1 MAEDPREPY
10 GRTFHEQGRIPV
22 NAEREKPFNVGPWED
37 RTEEQ
42 REIDMR
48 GASAVAAQAVADAG
62 LEAAELR
69 KRLMGWEAA
78 GPAILEALSIAVA
91 TVEYDHLKGRYKRTW
106 AAVNAL
112 EEGTGHG

>member
-1 MAEDPREPY
+1 MAEDPREPL
-10 GRTFHEQGRIPV
+10 GRIAWETFVAWACEQPGMTV
-22 NAEREKPFNVGPWED
+22 RRDRWEDLSDEEREMS
-37 RTEEQ
+37 
-42 REIDMR
+42 MR
-48 GASAVAAQAVADAG
+48 IGSAVAAQAVADAG